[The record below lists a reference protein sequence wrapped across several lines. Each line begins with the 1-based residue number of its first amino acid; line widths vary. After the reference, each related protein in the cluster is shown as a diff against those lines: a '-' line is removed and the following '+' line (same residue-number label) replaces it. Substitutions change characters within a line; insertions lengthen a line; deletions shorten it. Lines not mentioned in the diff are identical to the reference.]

1 MRSNNQTNRPIML
14 LVIVGDIV
22 LLNIVLYVFAMD
34 FPKMENWSWENIRL
48 FYLINNIALLAS
60 EWKFHTRIHDRFVS
74 AGDILRG
81 LFVMIFTQM
90 VIAYLLFRHLMYWT
104 GTGWLVV
111 SIGIYREGWGG
122 RSG

>member
-1 MRSNNQTNRPIML
+1 ML

-48 FYLINNIALLAS
+48 FYMISNIALLAS

-81 LFVMIFTQM
+81 LF
-90 VIAYLLFRHLMYWT
+90 RHLMYWT